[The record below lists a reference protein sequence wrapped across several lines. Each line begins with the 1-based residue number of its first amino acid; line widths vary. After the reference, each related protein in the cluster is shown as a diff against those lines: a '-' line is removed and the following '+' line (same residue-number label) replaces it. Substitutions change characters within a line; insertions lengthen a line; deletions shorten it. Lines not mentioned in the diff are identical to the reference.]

1 VTRLLTVLALA
12 ILAGCAAPRP
22 TMTAAEG
29 RAMVASY
36 MPASVAD
43 KDGWAADI
51 YSAVAVLEI
60 PVTADN
66 ICAILSV
73 TEQESGYRVDPVIP
87 NLPSLAWAEI
97 ERQREKIGIPR
108 LVLDAALSL
117 ESSNGRSYRQRL
129 NAAKTERELSDI
141 FEDMIGRVP
150 LGRTFF
156 GERNPV
162 RTGGPMQVSVA
173 FAAAHAKHRPYPY
186 PVLESI
192 RDEVFTRRGG
202 MYFGIAHLL
211 DYPAPYDRYLYR
223 YADFNAGHYASR
235 NAAFQAA
242 LARVAG
248 VRLALDGDLM
258 QATEAAARSVAGEL
272 GMDAVQIRRDLDQG
286 PARVF
291 EGTRLYRRVFELA
304 DKAAG
309 KRVPRAVVPSIELQS
324 AKFTRKLTTGWFAR
338 RVVTRHRQCLT
349 RRGA

>member
-1 VTRLLTVLALA
+1 
-12 ILAGCAAPRP
+12 
-22 TMTAAEG
+22 
-29 RAMVASY
+29 
-36 MPASVAD
+36 
-43 KDGWAADI
+43 
-51 YSAVAVLEI
+51 
-60 PVTADN
+60 
-66 ICAILSV
+66 
-73 TEQESGYRVDPVIP
+73 
-87 NLPSLAWAEI
+87 
-97 ERQREKIGIPR
+97 
-108 LVLDAALSL
+108 
-117 ESSNGRSYRQRL
+117 
-129 NAAKTERELSDI
+129 
-141 FEDMIGRVP
+141 
-150 LGRTFF
+150 
-156 GERNPV
+156 
-162 RTGGPMQVSVA
+162 
-173 FAAAHAKHRPYPY
+173 
-186 PVLESI
+186 
-192 RDEVFTRRGG
+192 

>member
-1 VTRLLTVLALA
+1 
-12 ILAGCAAPRP
+12 
-22 TMTAAEG
+22 MTAAEG

-60 PVTADN
+60 PVTPDN

-73 TEQESGYRVDPVIP
+73 TEQESGFRVDPVIP

-97 ERQREKIGIPR
+97 ERQREKIGIPK

-117 ESSNGRSYRQRL
+117 QSSNGKSYRERL
-129 NAAKTERELSDI
+129 NAARTERELSDT

-156 GERNPV
+156 GDRNPV

-173 FAAAHAKHRPYPY
+173 FATEHAKRKPYPY

-211 DYPAPYDRYLYR
+211 DYAAPYDRYLYR

-242 LARVAG
+242 LAQLAG
-248 VRLALDGDLM
+248 VKLALDGDLL
-258 QATEAAARSVAGEL
+258 QATETAARALAGEL
-272 GMDAVQIRRDLDQG
+272 GMDAAQIRRDLDQG
-286 PARVF
+286 KSRAF
-291 EGTRLYRRVFELA
+291 ERTGLYRRVFELA

-309 KRVPRAVVPSIELQS
+309 KRVPRAVVPAIELQS
-324 AKFTRKLTTGWFAR
+324 AKFTRKLTTEWFAQ
-338 RVVTRHRQCLT
+338 RVVTRHRQCLG
-349 RRGA
+349 RAR